1 MHRAAGSWHLLVEVL
16 VALLLLGGLGLP
28 CGRFD
33 LKSLKAGGRKVGG
46 LVALAV

>member
-1 MHRAAGSWHLLVEVL
+1 MCLELKVAGTFRSRFRLLCFC
-16 VALLLLGGLGLP
+16 LGLP

-33 LKSLKAGGRKVGG
+33 LKSLNAGGRKVGG